1 MLRQI
6 IPAWRHV
13 AAATRHTAQ
22 MLRAVVAPLGVAGRV
37 LAHDASSLPRA
48 QERAASRAL
57 GQRGMANGRNHMLN
71 ALERSAGS
79 KAAAI
84 FTAAIVLA
92 VACPLAAK
100 ADDAAAKDML
110 KAMSDYLAAQ
120 KSIAFGYDT
129 NFEVVTK
136 DRQKIALAS
145 SGAIELSRPDKVRAR
160 RTGGFADV
168 EMVFDGKTL
177 TLLGKNA
184 NMYAQADMP
193 GTVDQL
199 IDTLREKLHR
209 PIPGADLLETNVYD
223 ALMPEVTDA
232 KDLGSGVIGGI
243 ECDHLAFRTEE
254 VDWQIW
260 IAQGANP
267 YPCRYVVTSKKV
279 DQAPQYSIQ
288 IRDWKAGGD
297 VAAGDFTFANST
309 NAKQIDAKDIAEA
322 SDLPEHFKIGDAQ

>member
-1 MLRQI
+1 MLD
-6 IPAWRHV
+6 AN
-13 AAATRHTAQ
+13 AKS
-22 MLRAVVAPLGVAGRV
+22 AVP
-37 LAHDASSLPRA
+37 S
-48 QERAASRAL
+48 RAAILA
-57 GQRGMANGRNHMLN
+57 
-71 ALERSAGS
+71 
-79 KAAAI
+79 
-84 FTAAIVLA
+84 TALA
-92 VACPLAAK
+92 VAVSWPLASR

-120 KSIAFGYDT
+120 KSISFGYDT

-136 DRQKIALAS
+136 DHQKIALAS
-145 SGAIELSRPDKVRAR
+145 SGTIELSRPDKVRAR

-184 NMYAQADMP
+184 NMYAQADTP

-209 PIPGADLLETNVYD
+209 PIPGADLLASNVYD
-223 ALMPEVTDA
+223 SLISEVTDA
-232 KDLGSGVIGGI
+232 KDLGSGVIGGV
-243 ECDHLAFRTEE
+243 ECDHLAFRTDE

-260 IAQGANP
+260 IAQGASP

-279 DQAPQYSIQ
+279 DQAPQYSIE
-288 IRDWKAGGD
+288 IRDWKAGSD

-309 NAKQIDAKDIAEA
+309 NAKQIDAKEIAEA